1 MRAGFHCLT
10 PRTVSLGFRLVQ
22 FTDFAKLRDL
32 AERSPSLSKSMAAD
46 TRFWLVRS
54 QLLEDNKIRRTGP

>member
-32 AERSPSLSKSMAAD
+32 SKSMAAD